1 MNQSN
6 KVRLEK
12 KNLFVYLL
20 KIGQTIIIFKKF
32 KDLKSC
38 IETNKI
44 KYLKEK
50 IIHKQ
55 SFVCQCFSN
64 IKIHTNIIYFLFLN
78 TIFDLGTTFYSWIN
92 I

>member
-12 KNLFVYLL
+12 KKFKNLFVYLL
-20 KIGQTIIIFKKF
+20 KIGQTIIILKKF

-44 KYLKEK
+44 KYLNEK

-55 SFVCQCFSN
+55 TFVCQCFSN
-64 IKIHTNIIYFLFLN
+64 IKIHTNIMYFF
-78 TIFDLGTTFYSWIN
+78 ISKYYIRPWYDLL
-92 I
+92 